1 MDFFTLF
8 HIAWD
13 EDGGRIMNWSNHM
26 PGISLLDCTLR
37 DGGYLNDWKFGH
49 DNIINIFERLV
60 SAGIDIIEV
69 GFLNESREY
78 DIDRTIFPCAESVNR
93 MYEGLPKGNS
103 MIVGMI
109 DYGTCGIDKL
119 IPASESFMDGIR
131 VIFKKEKKESALSF
145 CKQVK
150 DLGYKVFAQAVS
162 ITSYSDGELM
172 ELLQLVNELEPY
184 AFSLVDTYGLLH
196 KNQLM
201 HYFEFADE
209 HMKAS
214 IGLGYHSHN
223 NFQLAYANCIE
234 VMELP
239 GIERDIVIDGTLYG
253 MGKSAGNA
261 PLELL
266 ATYMNDNLGKRYHCS
281 QLLEA
286 IDVTMIELY
295 QQIPWGYSFKFF
307 LSASKDCHP
316 NYVTYLMEKKKLSVK
331 SINEILD
338 KLDDSKKL
346 LYDQAYAER
355 LYVEYQKKECDD
367 TKDRT
372 HFGNWV
378 KGREILLLAP
388 GKHVIEQ
395 RKRIEEYLEEN
406 RTKDIVKI
414 AVNFVPLG
422 IPIDAVF
429 ISNAK
434 RYVPLS
440 TKLSQSRERFITM
453 ATSNVTKS
461 SGTFDYVFNYS
472 SLLDEEAMIV
482 DNPMIML
489 LKLMREAGVAKAA
502 LAGFDGYVKANAPN
516 YVNPNMDYSFSREK
530 AREINQDVIESIN
543 RLGELGFEMRYITD
557 TLYQ

>member
-1 MDFFTLF
+1 M
-8 HIAWD
+8 AK
-13 EDGGRIMNWSNHM
+13 
-26 PGISLLDCTLR
+26 ISLLDCTLR
-37 DGGYLNDWKFGH
+37 DGGYLNDWEFGH
-49 DNIINIFERLV
+49 DNIVNIFERLV
-60 SAGIDIIEV
+60 SAELDIIEI
-69 GFLNESREY
+69 GFINEAREY
-78 DIDRTIFPCAESVNR
+78 DTNRTIFPDALSVNKTFA
-93 MYEGLPKGNS
+93 GLPKGKS

-109 DYGTCGIDKL
+109 DYGTCGIERV

-131 VIFKKEKKESALSF
+131 VIFKKEKKEGAIAF

-150 DLGYKVFAQAVS
+150 ALGYHVFAQAVS
-162 ITSYSDGELM
+162 ITSYDDEELM
-172 ELLQLVNELEPY
+172 ELIRLVNDLEPY

-201 HYFEFADE
+201 HYFEFANRY
-209 HMKAS
+209 MKGT

-239 GIERDIVIDGTLYG
+239 HIERRVVIDGTLYG

-266 ATYMNDNLGKRYHCS
+266 ATYMNDNFGTHYHCS

-286 IDVTMIELY
+286 IDVTMLELY
-295 QQIPWGYSFKFF
+295 KQIPWGYSFKFF

-316 NYVTYLMEKKKLSVK
+316 NYVTYLMDKKKLSIK

-338 KLDDSKKL
+338 KLENSKKL
-346 LYDQAYAER
+346 LYDGEYAER

-367 TKDRT
+367 ARDRA
-372 HFGNWV
+372 HLKNWLC
-378 KGREILLLAP
+378 GREILLLAP
-388 GKHVIEQ
+388 GKNIVEQ
-395 RKRIEEYLEEN
+395 GDKVNRYLAAKGTDN
-406 RTKDIVKI
+406 VVKI
-414 AVNFVPLG
+414 AINFVPAA
-422 IPIDAVF
+422 IPVDAVF

-440 TKLSQSRERFITM
+440 TKLSQSREKLTTL
-453 ATSNVTKS
+453 ATSNVTKA
-461 SGTFDYVFNYS
+461 SGSFDYVFNYS
-472 SLLDEEAMIV
+472 ALLDEQALIV

-489 LKLMREAGVAKAA
+489 LKLLREAKASHVA
-502 LAGFDGYVKANAPN
+502 LAGFDGYVKATAPN

-530 AREINQDVIESIN
+530 AKEINSDVISSVE
-543 RLGELGFEMRYITD
+543 RLGGLGFEMEYITD
-557 TLYQ
+557 TLYR